1 MTCGNLL
8 TYLYSNTSYKAVPNP
23 PAQIQTAINEE
34 VRKFQG
40 ILDSIEVEIQ
50 LSQRYFK
57 KKQEQK
63 RAQQEAEKDNNAQG
77 KNQEEN
83 NEPEK
88 VDSNVNAASD
98 DPGVTKDGTDG
109 NDQADYERADNDND
123 MLNDLMD
130 NNNGFGDMEGMVE
143 GFDDFN
149 NLLDAGSNDSLQRG
163 EGAVADDGMGNDDVG
178 GLFGADFD
186 FMMPTE

>member
-1 MTCGNLL
+1 M

>member
-63 RAQQEAEKDNNAQG
+63 KAQLEAEEDKTAQDNNQ
-77 KNQEEN
+77 QDT

-88 VDSNVNAASD
+88 VESNEDDVSNEVDNAKEAID
-98 DPGVTKDGTDG
+98 EEV
-109 NDQADYERADNDND
+109 DYKKADNDNE

-149 NLLDAGSNDSLQRG
+149 NLLDAGANGNLERG
-163 EGAVADDGMGNDDVG
+163 DGVATDDGMGNDDVG